1 MIQDR
6 IGGLALLNL
15 GVTTRSF
22 PGLTNAETAARMAE
36 AGVKCTELCFSQS
49 DSRYWDYN
57 KCYDFPL
64 TPGGVASIAGT
75 YRAKGIEVPAL
86 GVFANCLAH
95 DAEERRVLYAHFE
108 RHMEAAAHSG
118 IPCLATE
125 CGFFPGQRGVS
136 ADRYESAF
144 THLSENLKA
153 LCELAEKHGLILALE
168 PCVLDVVPSA
178 KRTSDLIE
186 QIGSPRLKVLLD
198 PANLIANSSE
208 EDMFRYLTPHVFYFH
223 GKDRKIN
230 AAMGCLVGDGDI
242 DWVRFLSLYREHAP
256 GVPFILEYC
265 NADNFAMTLDRVRT
279 YYGKG

>member
-1 MIQDR
+1 
-6 IGGLALLNL
+6 LLNL

-22 PGLTNAETAARMAE
+22 PKQTNAEAAAMMAG
-36 AGVKCTELCFSQS
+36 AGVKCAELCFSQT

-64 TPGGVASIAGT
+64 TPAGVAGIAGT
-75 YRAKGIEVPAL
+75 YRAQGIEIPVL

-95 DAEERRVLYAHFE
+95 EEGERRALLAHFG
-108 RHMEAAAHSG
+108 RHMEAAAFSG
-118 IPCLATE
+118 IPCVATE

-144 THLSENLKA
+144 TCLSENLKA
-153 LCELAEKHGLILALE
+153 LCELAEAHNVTVALE

-178 KRTSDLIE
+178 KRTADLIE

-208 EDMFRYLTPHVFYFH
+208 DDMFRYLAPHIFYFH
-223 GKDRKIN
+223 GKDRKVN
-230 AAMGCLVGDGDI
+230 DAYGRLVGDGCI
-242 DWVRFLSLYREHAP
+242 DWVRFLSLYRERTP

-265 NADNFAMTLDRVRT
+265 NADNFVMTLDRVRT
-279 YYGKG
+279 YYGKE

>member
-1 MIQDR
+1 M
-6 IGGLALLNL
+6 LNL

-22 PGLTNAETAARMAE
+22 PKLTNIEAAAAMAA
-36 AGVKCTELCFSQS
+36 AGVKCTELCFSQT
-49 DSRYWDYN
+49 DSPYWAYN
-57 KCYDFPL
+57 KSYDLPL
-64 TPGGVASIAGT
+64 TAADAAKIAGV
-75 YRAKGIEVPAL
+75 YRTRNIEVSAL

-95 DAEERRVLYAHFE
+95 DEAERRALFAHFE

-118 IPCLATE
+118 IPCVTTE

-136 ADRYESAF
+136 ADRYEPAF
-144 THLSENLKA
+144 TQLTNNLKK
-153 LCELAEKHGLILALE
+153 LCGLAEKYDLDVVLE

-178 KRTSDLIE
+178 KRMADLIG

-208 EDMFRYLTPHVFYFH
+208 EDMFRYLAPHVSYFH

-230 AAMGCLVGDGDI
+230 ATMGCLVGDGDI
-242 DWVRFLSLYREHAP
+242 DWVRFLSLYREQTP

-265 NADNFAMTLDRVRT
+265 TADNFEMTLDRVRT
-279 YYGKG
+279 FYGA